1 MISCPES
8 WQALLGLSMLPG
20 VHVKICLFVDVLS
33 LWKGVDNLLIEQ
45 LSLTSFVFYSETG
58 MFFFSTKQVL
68 C

>member
-8 WQALLGLSMLPG
+8 WQALLGLSMSPG

-45 LSLTSFVFYSETG
+45 LSF
-58 MFFFSTKQVL
+58 
-68 C
+68 